1 MKKTLLS
8 DYYLQWIQIYKEG
21 AIRSVT
27 LKKYYLALSWIKKL
41 APDLYINDLNRLLY
55 QQLLNDF
62 ALSHEKQTTMDF
74 HRLLKPAI
82 QDALDEGF
90 IEKDPCRKVI
100 IKGKN
105 PRTKKAKY
113 LNQFEL
119 HSLLKVLK
127 LGAKPNTDWLIL
139 LIAKTGMRFSEAIAL
154 TPQDFDFNK
163 QIVVV
168 NKTWDYKEARD
179 FQPTKNNSS
188 IRKIQIDWMIS
199 TQFSALTKDLPLDKP
214 IFINNNIYNSTIND
228 ALERRCKKANVPVIS
243 VHGLRHTHASVLLY
257 AGVSIASVAQR
268 LGHSNMSTTQ
278 KVYLHI
284 INELENRDIDLV
296 MKSLSSLS

>member
-1 MKKTLLS
+1 MKQILLS
-8 DYYLQWIQIYKEG
+8 EYYAQWIKIYKEG

-27 LKKYYLALSWIKKL
+27 LKKYYLALSWIRKL
-41 APDLYINDLNRLLY
+41 APNLFIHNLNRLIY

-62 ALSHEKQTTMDF
+62 AATHEKQTTMDF

-100 IKGKN
+100 IKGKV
-105 PRTKKAKY
+105 PRPKKAKY

-119 HSLLKVLK
+119 HSLLKTLK
-127 LGAKPNTDWLIL
+127 LGEKPNVDWMIL
-139 LIAKTGMRFSEAIAL
+139 LIAKTGMRFSEAAAL
-154 TPQDFDFNK
+154 TPADFDFSK

-179 FQPTKNNSS
+179 FQPTKNKSS

-199 TQFSALTKDLPLDKP
+199 TQFSALTKNLPADQP
-214 IFINNNIYNSTIND
+214 IFIKENIYNSTVND
-228 ALERRCKKANVPVIS
+228 TLERRCKQANVPIIS

-284 INELENRDIDLV
+284 INELENKDIDLV
-296 MKSLSSLS
+296 MKSLSALT